1 MKYLGRWT
9 FRLAASLV
17 LGGALIAARPSSYGQ
32 SAPARSAASPAT
44 QASLT
49 VTGATGQTFT
59 IDGAQL
65 GAMERKTITVH
76 NGHSGADETYEGVPL
91 ISLLDKAGAP
101 ARPTGKGASIYVLAE
116 GSDHYRA
123 LLSLT
128 EAMPAFHPGDVLIAD
143 RLNGQPLPTDQ
154 GPFKLVVSEDKHP
167 ARWVRNLVSIRLVQA
182 P

>member
-1 MKYLGRWT
+1 MKDLGRSAS
-9 FRLAASLV
+9 RLGASLALGLALVSGKPSLGQTAAAAS
-17 LGGALIAARPSSYGQ
+17 
-32 SAPARSAASPAT
+32 APSAAIQT
-44 QASLT
+44 SLT
-49 VTGATGQTFT
+49 VTGSTGQSFT
-59 IDGAQL
+59 VDATQMA
-65 GAMERKTITVH
+65 AMERKTTAVH

-91 ISLLDKAGAP
+91 ITLLDKVGAP
-101 ARPTGKGASIYVLAE
+101 GRPTGKGASMYVLAE

-128 EAMPAFHPGDVLIAD
+128 EVMPAFHPGDILIAD
-143 RLNGQPLPTDQ
+143 RLNGQPIPKEE